1 MEFTGICTQQ
11 GARIA
16 NSRAISAVTL
26 TPAFPVGA
34 AYVPGDAVILR
45 VFEDRY
51 LSMMERVLQG
61 DNTFVSVL
69 ISAGSEV
76 GGHDQR
82 FDTGVLVHVD
92 HVEPAEFG
100 IMVYAHAVQALTVTS
115 WNNDDFY
122 PRVEFTLH
130 RDEEL
135 PEDEVSA
142 VRALLPNL
150 SSDIDRLFAL
160 MDAHNIS
167 RPQVPGGASRLI
179 QGVRD
184 EEIEALLWT
193 LVRLLPSGPL
203 ARYEILS
210 EMSLRQRAVRLLDEV
225 THLQEIITFRFGQ

>member
-1 MEFTGICTQQ
+1 M
-11 GARIA
+11 
-16 NSRAISAVTL
+16 TL

-34 AYVPGDAVILR
+34 AYVPGDAVNLR

-51 LSMMERVLQG
+51 LSRVERVLQG

-92 HVEPAEFG
+92 HVEPADFG
-100 IMVYAHAVQALTVTS
+100 IMVYAHASHAVIVTS
-115 WNNDDFY
+115 WNNDDSY
-122 PRVEFTLH
+122 PRVEFMMRH
-130 RDEEL
+130 DKEL
-135 PEDEVSA
+135 PDDEVLA
-142 VRALLPNL
+142 VRALLQNL
-150 SSDIDRLFAL
+150 SSDIDHLFAL
-160 MDAHNIS
+160 MDVHNIS
-167 RPQVPGGASRLI
+167 RPQIPGGASGLV

-184 EEIEALLWT
+184 DEIGPLLWT

-210 EMSLRQRAVRLLDEV
+210 EMSLRQRAVRMLDEV

>member
-1 MEFTGICTQQ
+1 
-11 GARIA
+11 
-16 NSRAISAVTL
+16 VTL

-34 AYVPGDAVILR
+34 AYIPGDAVILR

-51 LSMMERVLQG
+51 LSMMERVLQS

-92 HVEPAEFG
+92 HVEPADFG
-100 IMVYAHAVQALTVTS
+100 IMVYAHAEQAVTVTS
-115 WNNDDFY
+115 WNNDDSY

-130 RDEEL
+130 RDEEG

-160 MDAHNIS
+160 MDVHNIS
-167 RPQVPGGASRLI
+167 RPQVPGGVSGLI
-179 QGVRD
+179 QGVRN
-184 EEIEALLWT
+184 EEIGALLWT

>member
-1 MEFTGICTQQ
+1 
-11 GARIA
+11 
-16 NSRAISAVTL
+16 VTL

-51 LSMMERVLQG
+51 LSMVEQVLQG

-92 HVEPAEFG
+92 HVEPADFG
-100 IMVYAHAVQALTVTS
+100 IMVYAHASHAVIVTS
-115 WNNDDFY
+115 WNNDDSY
-122 PRVEFTLH
+122 PRVEFMMRH
-130 RDEEL
+130 DKVL
-135 PEDEVSA
+135 PDDEVLA
-142 VRALLPNL
+142 VRALLQNL
-150 SSDIDRLFAL
+150 SSDIDHLFAL
-160 MDAHNIS
+160 MDVHNIS
-167 RPQVPGGASRLI
+167 RPQIPGGASGLV

-184 EEIEALLWT
+184 DEIGPLLWT

-210 EMSLRQRAVRLLDEV
+210 EMSLRQRAVRMLDEV

>member
-1 MEFTGICTQQ
+1 M
-11 GARIA
+11 
-16 NSRAISAVTL
+16 TL

-51 LSMMERVLQG
+51 LSMVERVLQG

-92 HVEPAEFG
+92 HVEPADFG
-100 IMVYAHAVQALTVTS
+100 IMVYAHASHAVIVTS
-115 WNNDDFY
+115 WNNDDSY
-122 PRVEFTLH
+122 PRVEFMMRH
-130 RDEEL
+130 DKEL
-135 PEDEVSA
+135 PDDEVLA
-142 VRALLPNL
+142 VRALLRNL
-150 SSDIDRLFAL
+150 SSDIDHLFAL
-160 MDAHNIS
+160 MDVHNIS
-167 RPQVPGGASRLI
+167 RPQIPGGASGLV

-184 EEIEALLWT
+184 DEIGPLLWT

-210 EMSLRQRAVRLLDEV
+210 EMSLRQRAVRMLDEV

>member
-1 MEFTGICTQQ
+1 M
-11 GARIA
+11 
-16 NSRAISAVTL
+16 TL

-51 LSMMERVLQG
+51 LSMMEQLLES

-76 GGHDQR
+76 GGRDQR

-92 HVEPAEFG
+92 HVEPADFG
-100 IMVYAHAVQALTVTS
+100 IMVYAHASHVVSVTH
-115 WNNDDFY
+115 WNNEASY
-122 PRVEFTLH
+122 PRVEILVH
-130 RDEEL
+130 HEEEL
-135 PEDEVSA
+135 PDDEVSA

-150 SSDIDRLFAL
+150 SNEIDRLFAQ
-160 MDAHNIS
+160 MDSHNIT
-167 RPQVPGGASRLI
+167 RPAIPGGASGLV
-179 QGVRD
+179 QGVHN
-184 EEIEALLWT
+184 EEVGSLLWT

-210 EMSLRQRAVRLLDEV
+210 EKSLRQRALRLLDEV
-225 THLQEIITFRFGQ
+225 THLHEIITFRFGQ

>member
-1 MEFTGICTQQ
+1 M
-11 GARIA
+11 
-16 NSRAISAVTL
+16 TL

-51 LSMMERVLQG
+51 LSMVERVLQG

-92 HVEPAEFG
+92 HVEPADFG
-100 IMVYAHAVQALTVTS
+100 IMVYAHASHAVIVTS
-115 WNNDDFY
+115 WNNDDSY
-122 PRVEFTLH
+122 PRVEFMMRH
-130 RDEEL
+130 DKEL
-135 PEDEVSA
+135 PDDEVLA
-142 VRALLPNL
+142 VRALLQNL
-150 SSDIDRLFAL
+150 ASDIDHLFAL
-160 MDAHNIS
+160 MDVHNIS
-167 RPQVPGGASRLI
+167 RPQIPGGASGLV

-184 EEIEALLWT
+184 DEIGPLLWT

-210 EMSLRQRAVRLLDEV
+210 EMSLRQRAVRMLDEV
-225 THLQEIITFRFGQ
+225 THLQEIITFRFGE

>member
-1 MEFTGICTQQ
+1 M
-11 GARIA
+11 
-16 NSRAISAVTL
+16 TL

-51 LSMMERVLQG
+51 LSMVEQVLQG

-92 HVEPAEFG
+92 HVEPADFG
-100 IMVYAHAVQALTVTS
+100 IMVYAHASHAVIVTS
-115 WNNDDFY
+115 WNNDDSY
-122 PRVEFTLH
+122 PRVEFMMRH
-130 RDEEL
+130 DKEL
-135 PEDEVSA
+135 PDDEVLA
-142 VRALLPNL
+142 VRALLQNL
-150 SSDIDRLFAL
+150 SSDIDHLFAL
-160 MDAHNIS
+160 MDVHNIS
-167 RPQVPGGASRLI
+167 RPQIPGGASGLV

-184 EEIEALLWT
+184 DEIGPLLWT

-210 EMSLRQRAVRLLDEV
+210 EMSLRQRAVRMLDEV

>member
-1 MEFTGICTQQ
+1 M
-11 GARIA
+11 
-16 NSRAISAVTL
+16 TL

-51 LSMMERVLQG
+51 LSMVERVLQG

-92 HVEPAEFG
+92 HVEPADFG
-100 IMVYAHAVQALTVTS
+100 IMVYAHASHAVIVTS
-115 WNNDDFY
+115 WNNDDSY
-122 PRVEFTLH
+122 PRVEFMIRH
-130 RDEEL
+130 DKEL
-135 PEDEVSA
+135 PDDEVLA
-142 VRALLPNL
+142 VRALLQNL
-150 SSDIDRLFAL
+150 SSDIDHLFAL
-160 MDAHNIS
+160 MDVHNIS
-167 RPQVPGGASRLI
+167 RPQIPGGASGLV

-184 EEIEALLWT
+184 DEIGPLLWT

-210 EMSLRQRAVRLLDEV
+210 EMSLRQRAVRMLDEV

>member
-1 MEFTGICTQQ
+1 
-11 GARIA
+11 
-16 NSRAISAVTL
+16 VTL

>member
-1 MEFTGICTQQ
+1 M
-11 GARIA
+11 
-16 NSRAISAVTL
+16 TL

-51 LSMMERVLQG
+51 LSMVERVLQG

-92 HVEPAEFG
+92 HVEPADFG
-100 IMVYAHAVQALTVTS
+100 IMVYAHASHAVIVTS
-115 WNNDDFY
+115 WNNDDSY
-122 PRVEFTLH
+122 PRVEFMMRH
-130 RDEEL
+130 DKEL
-135 PEDEVSA
+135 PDDEVLA
-142 VRALLPNL
+142 VRALLQNL
-150 SSDIDRLFAL
+150 SSDIDHLFAL
-160 MDAHNIS
+160 MDVHNIS
-167 RPQVPGGASRLI
+167 RPQIPGGASGLV

-184 EEIEALLWT
+184 DEIGPLLWT

-210 EMSLRQRAVRLLDEV
+210 EMSLRQRAVRMLDEV

>member
-1 MEFTGICTQQ
+1 M
-11 GARIA
+11 
-16 NSRAISAVTL
+16 TL

-51 LSMMERVLQG
+51 LSMVERVLQG

-92 HVEPAEFG
+92 HVEPTDFG
-100 IMVYAHAVQALTVTS
+100 IMVYAHASHAVIVTS
-115 WNNDDFY
+115 WNNDDSY
-122 PRVEFTLH
+122 PRVEFMMRH
-130 RDEEL
+130 DKEL
-135 PEDEVSA
+135 PDDEVLA
-142 VRALLPNL
+142 VRALLQNL
-150 SSDIDRLFAL
+150 SSDIDHLFAL
-160 MDAHNIS
+160 MDVHNIS
-167 RPQVPGGASRLI
+167 RPQIPGGASGLV

-184 EEIEALLWT
+184 DEIGPLLWT

-210 EMSLRQRAVRLLDEV
+210 EMSLRQRAVRMLDEV

>member
-1 MEFTGICTQQ
+1 
-11 GARIA
+11 
-16 NSRAISAVTL
+16 VTL

-51 LSMMERVLQG
+51 LSMVERVLQG

-92 HVEPAEFG
+92 HVEPADFG
-100 IMVYAHAVQALTVTS
+100 IMVYAHASHAVIVTS
-115 WNNDDFY
+115 WNNDDSY
-122 PRVEFTLH
+122 PRVEFMMRH
-130 RDEEL
+130 DKEL
-135 PEDEVSA
+135 PDDEVLA
-142 VRALLPNL
+142 VRALLQNL
-150 SSDIDRLFAL
+150 SSDIDHLFAL
-160 MDAHNIS
+160 MDVHNIS
-167 RPQVPGGASRLI
+167 RPQIPGGASWLV

-184 EEIEALLWT
+184 DEIGPLLWT
-193 LVRLLPSGPL
+193 FVRLLPSGPL

-210 EMSLRQRAVRLLDEV
+210 EMSLRQRAVRMLDEV

>member
-1 MEFTGICTQQ
+1 M
-11 GARIA
+11 
-16 NSRAISAVTL
+16 TL

-92 HVEPAEFG
+92 HVEPADFG
-100 IMVYAHAVQALTVTS
+100 IMVYAHASHAVIVTS
-115 WNNDDFY
+115 WNNDDSY
-122 PRVEFTLH
+122 PRVEFMMRH
-130 RDEEL
+130 DKVL
-135 PEDEVSA
+135 PDDEVLA
-142 VRALLPNL
+142 VRALLQNL
-150 SSDIDRLFAL
+150 SSDIDHLFAL
-160 MDAHNIS
+160 MDVHNIS
-167 RPQVPGGASRLI
+167 RPQIPGGASGLV

-184 EEIEALLWT
+184 DEIGPLLWT

-210 EMSLRQRAVRLLDEV
+210 EMSLRQRAVRMLDEV

>member
-1 MEFTGICTQQ
+1 
-11 GARIA
+11 
-16 NSRAISAVTL
+16 VTL

-51 LSMMERVLQG
+51 LSMVERVLQG

-92 HVEPAEFG
+92 HVEPADFG
-100 IMVYAHAVQALTVTS
+100 IMVYAHASHAVIVTS
-115 WNNDDFY
+115 WNNDDSY
-122 PRVEFTLH
+122 PRVEFMMRH
-130 RDEEL
+130 DKEL
-135 PEDEVSA
+135 PDDEVLA
-142 VRALLPNL
+142 VRALLQNL
-150 SSDIDRLFAL
+150 SSDIDHLFAL
-160 MDAHNIS
+160 MDVHNIS
-167 RPQVPGGASRLI
+167 RPQIP
-179 QGVRD
+179 
-184 EEIEALLWT
+184 LLWT

-210 EMSLRQRAVRLLDEV
+210 EMSLRQRAVRMLDEV